1 MGLHIALTSMYSWP
15 EVHRGAERY
24 VHELGGALVEAG
36 HRVRILS
43 TDEAGSRDVIR
54 GVEVHRVRRR
64 SLLRRRFGDLAP
76 EVAFGA
82 ESLRLLGSRRLDVW
96 HAMGTADG
104 AAAAT
109 AGLVRPGLRSVFTDH
124 GFPNPASRRQRRDHR
139 LHEHVVRRID
149 RYICVSDSAGSHLR
163 LGYRREPDIL
173 SGGVD
178 VRRFAPAP
186 TRERTPTVLFV
197 ADADEKRKNLPLLL
211 ESIAH
216 LRRAGTDVRLWVA
229 GPGDQ
234 RAAFDAAPDD
244 ARAAT
249 ELLGVVDPDALH
261 ERYRRAWVTAL
272 PAHAEA
278 FGLVLV
284 ESLASG
290 TPIVALDEGGPAEIV
305 ERSVGRCANAT
316 PEDIARA
323 CAESIEL
330 AATPSTAGTCHDAAK
345 QWDWRTSI
353 VPRMEEIY
361 GR

>member
-1 MGLHIALTSMYSWP
+1 MGLRIALTSMYSWP

-36 HRVRILS
+36 HRVRIIS
-43 TDEAGSRDVIR
+43 TAGAASREVIR
-54 GVEVHRVRRR
+54 GVEVRRLRRR

-82 ESLRLLGSRRLDVW
+82 EAMAVLGAGRLDVW

-109 AGLVRPGLRSVFTDH
+109 VSLVRPGVRSVFTDH
-124 GFPNPASRRQRRDHR
+124 GFPNPTSRRRRPDHR
-139 LHEHVVRRID
+139 LHEHVVHRID
-149 RYICVSDSAGSHLR
+149 RYVCVSESAGSHLR
-163 LGYRREPDIL
+163 LGYGREPDVL

-178 VRRFAPAP
+178 VRRFAPAA
-186 TRERTPTVLFV
+186 TREQTPTILFV
-197 ADADEKRKNLPLLL
+197 ADADEERKNLPLLL
-211 ESIAH
+211 ESVAH
-216 LRRAGTDVRLWVA
+216 LRRSGTDVRLWVA
-229 GPGDQ
+229 GPGAQ
-234 RAAFDAAPDD
+234 RAAFDAAPAE

-249 ELLGVVDPDALH
+249 ELLGVIDPDALH

-272 PAHAEA
+272 PARAEA

-305 ERSVGRCANAT
+305 AKSVGRCANAT
-316 PEDIARA
+316 PADIARA
-323 CAESIEL
+323 CAEVIEL
-330 AATPSTAGTCHDAAK
+330 AATRSTAGACHDAAK